1 MNAHDYLA
9 NCIGEGVA
17 NTLPKHK
24 YKAALSIINN
34 LLNSNVDPIDVLT
47 HIKVLLDT
55 NVDYTDPITNLKEL
69 MRRAGYKQKDLICIF
84 KTASIAS
91 EVLSCKRALT
101 VEHIRGLSKLFNVS
115 ADLFI

>member
-1 MNAHDYLA
+1 MSN
-9 NCIGEGVA
+9 
-17 NTLPKHK
+17 
-24 YKAALSIINN
+24 IINRKDFDIIKSF
-34 LLNSNVDPIDVLT
+34 NSYEEYIINCSS
-47 HIKVLLDT
+47 
-55 NVDYTDPITNLKEL
+55 VDYIDPITNLKEL